1 MKRICI
7 FLITLLSLK
16 SLHSQNI
23 KFDSTTVIKTGGS
36 DISHSYAAPF
46 VVDWDNDGKQ
56 DLLVGEM
63 VRVPAL
69 TGSFYGKLNFY
80 RNVGSNSNPI
90 LESPKYVKVNGQDI
104 AITAG

>member
-1 MKRICI
+1 MKRIRI
-7 FLITLLSLK
+7 FLVTLLSLT
-16 SLHSQNI
+16 SLYSQNI
-23 KFDSTTVIKTGGS
+23 KFDSTTIIKNGGA
-36 DISHSYAAPF
+36 DISHLYAAPI

-63 VRVPAL
+63 IRVPAL

-80 RNVGSNSNPI
+80 RNVGSNSTPI
-90 LESPKYVKVNGQDI
+90 LESPQYVKVSGQDI